1 MLSIDQWLSRILFRS
16 AKIYLALHLHAHI
29 ALMTQYNL
37 YFYRSKNTLPLN
49 KTMMHSSD
57 PYMVDT
63 ITDKLF
69 PHLTLEKAGVK
80 SSHSTGNGS
89 TSIQLITLKEGDKS
103 VTLPSLCVEQNYS
116 QMLSELVPYL

>member
-1 MLSIDQWLSRILFRS
+1 MFNYYST
-16 AKIYLALHLHAHI
+16 KH
-29 ALMTQYNL
+29 QY
-37 YFYRSKNTLPLN
+37 TMN
-49 KTMMHSSD
+49 KTMLHGSD

-63 ITDKLF
+63 IADKLF

-80 SSHSTGNGS
+80 SNHSSGGN

-103 VTLPSLCVEQNYS
+103 VTLPSLCVDQNYS

>member
-1 MLSIDQWLSRILFRS
+1 
-16 AKIYLALHLHAHI
+16 
-29 ALMTQYNL
+29 
-37 YFYRSKNTLPLN
+37 
-49 KTMMHSSD
+49 MHSSD